1 MTNLRIGHGF
11 DIHAFAPGRRLVLGG
26 IVIPHD
32 RGLAGHSDADAL
44 LHALCDAILGALG
57 LPDIGQYFPPSDP
70 KFKDA
75 DSKQLLRQVIVIAR
89 QHGLK
94 AFVNID
100 VVVLAEAPK
109 INPHIPAMRKIIAEI
124 LAVDDSRIGIKAT
137 TCERLGAIGRE
148 EGIAVSAVCLLERH
162 D

>member
-11 DIHAFAPGRRLVLGG
+11 DIHQFATGRRLVMGG
-26 IVIPHD
+26 VEIPHR
-32 RGLAGHSDADAL
+32 RGLAGHSDADVL
-44 LHALCDAILGALG
+44 LHAVCDAILGGMG
-57 LPDIGQYFPPSDP
+57 LPDIGHYFPPSDP
-70 KFKDA
+70 RFKDA
-75 DSKQLLRQVIVIAR
+75 DSKELLREVMAITR
-89 QHGLK
+89 RHGLEGI
-94 AFVNID
+94 VNID

-109 INPHIPAMRKIIAEI
+109 LNPHVSAMKKVIAALVGIDE
-124 LAVDDSRIGIKAT
+124 SRIGIKAT